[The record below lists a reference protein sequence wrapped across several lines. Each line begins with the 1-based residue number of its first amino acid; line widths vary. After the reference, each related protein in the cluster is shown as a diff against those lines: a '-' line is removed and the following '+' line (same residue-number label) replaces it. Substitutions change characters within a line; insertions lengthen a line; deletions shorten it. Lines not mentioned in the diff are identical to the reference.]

1 MNEQTTDLEEKSCEF
16 YIYIT
21 ERTALFRVGIC
32 ECKAADGFGGDIL
45 ERRHARAP
53 RPLKRAVI
61 FVYPASNP
69 ENKWKN

>member
-1 MNEQTTDLEEKSCEF
+1 M
-16 YIYIT
+16 

-53 RPLKRAVI
+53 RPLKRTVV
-61 FVYPASNP
+61 FVYPTSNP